1 MNYNILRFVNG
12 CDYDLSNFLEEKK
25 KKGFKWSQGIII
37 LIYLLYRKQERSQYC
52 FDLCLTSIFMTFSL
66 NISRFYCSKSIV
78 TFLLSAGIGIKGWV
92 KSKQP
97 QGLSYLR
104 NWSSELM
111 SNQIPLNIIGVYGV
125 LPLSVKIFCYL
136 LK

>member
-12 CDYDLSNFLEEKK
+12 CDYNLSNFLEEKK
-25 KKGFKWSQGIII
+25 KGFKWTQGIII

-52 FDLCLTSIFMTFSL
+52 FDLSLTSILMTFSL

-97 QGLSYLR
+97 KGLSYLR

-111 SNQIPLNIIGVYGV
+111 SNQIPPNFIGVYGV
-125 LPLSVKIFCYL
+125 LPLLVKIFCYL